1 MAGRLA
7 RELKQAKPFGS
18 LEQEASLNVMRTA
31 AVIEQATEAALK
43 PHGISAT
50 QYNALRILRGAG
62 PAGLSCQEVGARMV
76 RLESDLTRLF
86 DRMQARKLITR
97 ARSADDRRVVVVRIA
112 PAGKKLLAALDDVVA
127 GLGKRLLGRLG
138 ERKLRLLID
147 LAEEARAAP

>member
-1 MAGRLA
+1 VAGRLA
-7 RELKQAKPFGS
+7 RELKQAKPFRS
-18 LEQEASLNVMRTA
+18 LEQEASLNIMRTA

-62 PAGLSCQEVGARMV
+62 LAGLSCQEVGARMV

-86 DRMQARKLITR
+86 DRMEARKLITR
-97 ARSADDRRVVVVRIA
+97 ARSADDRRVVMVRIA
-112 PAGKKLLAALDDVVA
+112 PAGKKLLASLDDVVA

-138 ERKLRLLID
+138 ERKLRLLIA
-147 LAEEARAAP
+147 LAEQARAAP

>member
-1 MAGRLA
+1 VAGRLA

-18 LEQEASLNVMRTA
+18 LEQEASLNIMRTA

-86 DRMQARKLITR
+86 DRMEARKLITR

-112 PAGKKLLAALDDVVA
+112 PAGKKLLASLDDVVA
-127 GLGKRLLGRLG
+127 GLGQRLLGRLG

-147 LAEEARAAP
+147 LAEQARAAP

>member
-1 MAGRLA
+1 VAGRLA

-18 LEQEASLNVMRTA
+18 LEQEASLNLMRTA

-76 RLESDLTRLF
+76 RLEPDLTRLF
-86 DRMQARKLITR
+86 DRMEARKLITR

-112 PAGKKLLAALDDVVA
+112 PAGKKLLASLDDVVA